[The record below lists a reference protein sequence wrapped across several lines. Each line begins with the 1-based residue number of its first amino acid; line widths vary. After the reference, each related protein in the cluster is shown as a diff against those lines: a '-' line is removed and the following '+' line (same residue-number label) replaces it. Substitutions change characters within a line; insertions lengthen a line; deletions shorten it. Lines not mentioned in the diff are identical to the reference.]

1 MDEATFQTVV
11 GIARQTIREETE
23 FWGSTPAE
31 GMALLYKRRSVETQ
45 EAFLRDL
52 IWCSDEIAVAWDSLK
67 LIARDLLRGGESLPA
82 ELAEWLAGMLA
93 EEKLRPTRKGQDP
106 DGQVFRNRAIMVAVR
121 YLTKLGFKATRNIR
135 QKDTHLPHCCFEG
148 GSACDVVGV
157 AEGMNYKA
165 VERIW
170 ANSASPESPIY
181 RFAYRQVPRLSYSN
195 PENK

>member
-11 GIARQTIREETE
+11 GIARKTIREETE

-31 GMALLYKRRSVETQ
+31 GMALLYKRRSVETR
-45 EAFLRDL
+45 EVFLRDL
-52 IWCSDEIAVAWDSLK
+52 IWCSVKIAAAWDSLK

-106 DGQVFRNRAIMVAVR
+106 DGQVLRNRAIMVAVR
-121 YLTKLGFKATRNIR
+121 HLTKLGINATRNIR
-135 QKDTHLPHCCFEG
+135 QKDKHLPHCCFEG
-148 GSACDVVGV
+148 GSACDAVGV

-165 VERIW
+165 IERIW
-170 ANSASPESPIY
+170 ANSASPASPIY
-181 RFAYRQVPRLSYSN
+181 RSAYRQVPRLSYSN